1 MKRNLT
7 YLTSIFLLTTA
18 LSSGRARAAEP
29 VISDPA
35 STSIGIITGG
45 DAGEGLDL
53 DGKFVYALSFG
64 ADPSL
69 SVKVRDATFLGLY
82 DVDVPGATLVAQ
94 NVILNWY
101 VVNYGDTENDQNLAQ
116 ATSSIRWSAA
126 PTGVKLTLDKLS
138 VGALYK
144 LQLMFGEQCCNR
156 GFDVFVNDKL
166 IVKDF
171 NPGNQQGGIANG
183 AQEALI
189 THTVLAN
196 ATSL

>member
-1 MKRNLT
+1 MKKNLAS
-7 YLTSIFLLTTA
+7 LTSHV
-18 LSSGRARAAEP
+18 SPHNCSVERQGRAADP

-53 DGKFVYALSFG
+53 DGNFVYALSLG
-64 ADPSL
+64 ADPTF
-69 SVKVRDATFLGLY
+69 SVKVCDANFPGLY

-101 VVNYGDTENDQNLAQ
+101 AVNYGDTENDQNLAQ

-126 PTGVKLTLDKLS
+126 PNGVMLTLDKLS
-138 VGALYK
+138 VGAQYK

-171 NPGNQQGGIANG
+171 NPGNQQGGINQG
-183 AQEALI
+183 RRKP
-189 THTVLAN
+189 
-196 ATSL
+196 